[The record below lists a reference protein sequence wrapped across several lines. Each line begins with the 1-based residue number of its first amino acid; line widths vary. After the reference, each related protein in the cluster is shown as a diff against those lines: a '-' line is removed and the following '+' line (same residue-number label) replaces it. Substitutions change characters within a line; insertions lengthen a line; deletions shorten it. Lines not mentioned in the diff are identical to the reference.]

1 MVIVNF
7 DERLNR
13 LYWAYSSRYAVDE
26 ESLEMDDME
35 KYLAIA
41 SRNDPR
47 TNPNNLPRTRWC
59 GAVFDPTSFT
69 YRSILGNAYDGYIQ
83 QEVINS
89 WVRHSDITL
98 GIQEL
103 GVASYKDTIESICTN
118 ITNSGPLP
126 RSRPEYVLGAARYP
140 LGAIIH
146 GQTLPTGENV
156 QLISSIRRNTK
167 VWMCVRACL
176 RLLWRRLCEEHEA
189 CRSVVE
195 GDVEATWQNL
205 RNLVASTEYG
215 LRLRGVTKTIG
226 EENATE
232 LLSQI
237 LQRWQGAHAQRS
249 ILEDLKMVLSG
260 EHASNRMVVDSKT
273 IPRRINS
280 EYLVWGPHLFE
291 KALKR
296 EISEKLA
303 TNNNEFR
310 VRGSP
315 VNFDCVHDS
324 TIRLRPDIVIES
336 NETQGRILGCID
348 AKLYREIDRSDTFAF
363 GLKMDV
369 YLSACERLN
378 GNQRHIKGVT
388 FVGLYGES
396 GQADSYPH
404 ERGHHMIRCLHLHGK
419 SLTEVQSEFDEKVQE
434 ALQFLLQVL

>member
-7 DERLNR
+7 EERLNR
-13 LYWAYSSRYAVDE
+13 LYLAYSRRYAE
-26 ESLEMDDME
+26 ESLEMDDMQRD
-35 KYLAIA
+35 LDIA

-47 TNPNNLPRTRWC
+47 ANPNNPPRTRWC

-69 YRSILGNAYDGYIQ
+69 CISILGNAYDGYIQ

-98 GIQEL
+98 GIKEL
-103 GVASYKDTIESICTN
+103 GVASYKDSIESICAS
-118 ITNSGPLP
+118 IKNSGPLP

-156 QLISSIRRNTK
+156 QLIPSIRRNTK
-167 VWMCVRACL
+167 LWTCIRGCL
-176 RLLWRRLCEEHEA
+176 QLLRNRLSEEHAACQSMVEA
-189 CRSVVE
+189 R
-195 GDVEATWQNL
+195 VEATWQNL
-205 RNLVASTEYG
+205 QDLVASTEYG
-215 LRLRGVTKTIG
+215 LRFQGVTKTIG

-232 LLSQI
+232 LMSQI
-237 LQRWQGAHAQRS
+237 LQRWQGAHAHRS

-260 EHASNRMVVDSKT
+260 EHASNRMLD
-273 IPRRINS
+273 IEPIAPRINA

-296 EISEKLA
+296 EISDQLSG
-303 TNNNEFR
+303 NNDEFR
-310 VRGSP
+310 VRSSP

-324 TIRLRPDIVIES
+324 TIHLRPDIVIES
-336 NETQGRILGCID
+336 NETQGEIVGCID
-348 AKLYREIDRSDTFAF
+348 GKLYREIDRSDTFAF

-369 YLSACERLN
+369 YLSSCERINRSERKL
-378 GNQRHIKGVT
+378 KGVT

-396 GQADSYPH
+396 DQTDNHAW
-404 ERGHHMIRCLHLHGK
+404 ERGHHMVCCLHLYNRN
-419 SLTEVQSEFDEKVQE
+419 LQEVQEEFNDKVRD
-434 ALQFLLQVL
+434 ALQFLQVLQQ

>member
-7 DERLNR
+7 EERLNG
-13 LYWAYSSRYAVDE
+13 LYRAYSSRYAVDE
-26 ESLEMDDME
+26 ESLEKDVMQRDLD
-35 KYLAIA
+35 IA

-47 TNPNNLPRTRWC
+47 ANPNNPPRTRWC

-69 YRSILGNAYDGYIQ
+69 YISILGNAYDGYIQ

-103 GVASYKDTIESICTN
+103 GVAAYKDTIESICTN

-156 QLISSIRRNTK
+156 QLIPSIRRNTK

-176 RLLWRRLCEEHEA
+176 RLLWRRLCVEHAACQLVHGGRMEA
-189 CRSVVE
+189 
-195 GDVEATWQNL
+195 GVEATWQDL
-205 RNLVASTEYG
+205 QHLIASTEYG
-215 LRLRGVTKTIG
+215 LQLRGVTKTVG

-237 LQRWQGAHAQRS
+237 LQRWQGAHAFRS
-249 ILEDLKMVLSG
+249 ILEELKMVLSG
-260 EHASNRMVVDSKT
+260 EHASNRMVVDIES
-273 IPRRINS
+273 IAPRIHP

-296 EISEKLA
+296 KISDQLA

-310 VRGSP
+310 VRSRP
-315 VNFDCVHDS
+315 VNFNCVHDS
-324 TIRLRPDIVIES
+324 TIRLRPDIV
-336 NETQGRILGCID
+336 
-348 AKLYREIDRSDTFAF
+348 
-363 GLKMDV
+363 
-369 YLSACERLN
+369 
-378 GNQRHIKGVT
+378 
-388 FVGLYGES
+388 
-396 GQADSYPH
+396 
-404 ERGHHMIRCLHLHGK
+404 
-419 SLTEVQSEFDEKVQE
+419 
-434 ALQFLLQVL
+434 